1 MLASNADAEEA
12 AAASTNAAVHRDNSV
27 GVQGKN
33 DAQKQQDVS
42 DFPVQQQQQH
52 IAAAAAAIAR
62 TIKRGGSSSSSSSSS
77 DISFSTSTKL
87 NGRSLFFSMPTCCW
101 TIHLQSFKSA
111 DQP

>member
-52 IAAAAAAIAR
+52 IAAAAAIAR